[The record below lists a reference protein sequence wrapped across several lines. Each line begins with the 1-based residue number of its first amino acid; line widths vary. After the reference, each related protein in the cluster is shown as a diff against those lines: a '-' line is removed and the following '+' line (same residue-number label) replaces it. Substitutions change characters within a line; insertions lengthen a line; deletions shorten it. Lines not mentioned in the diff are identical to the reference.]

1 MGISFRFKAFGY
13 LLSVHV
19 LALLVM
25 TLFRLVEFIAL
36 HGMIVDAEASRVMA
50 FVKGV
55 WFDNVIA
62 CYISVL
68 PVAVLLIAASL
79 GWCHRRLLRGINIWY
94 AAWFAIAFMP
104 SAANTPYFQYFFKNI
119 NSSIFGWFGYVATTS
134 GMLLQESSYWLYIA
148 LYFVFTG
155 SFIYALVRLR
165 RYFEGLFLLPK
176 DNMHLVQVVSRFLIS
191 AVMIGACLFGIRG
204 RMGYNPI
211 KVSQA
216 YYCEDSFLNQLG
228 INPAFNLLTSA
239 LDDMRKE
246 NKELHLMPYAEAITN
261 TRQWLGI
268 TGKVDS
274 TNILKREVVN
284 DSLMMKMGQSPAKK
298 NHPNVEA
305 ITNTRQWLGITGK
318 VDSTNILKR
327 EVVNDSLMMKM
338 GQSPAKKN
346 HPNVVVILM
355 ESMSANLL
363 GTFGNQQPL
372 TPTLDSL
379 YQHSLAFTHF
389 YSSGIHTNHGM
400 TATLYSFPALMF
412 RNLMKGTVTPRRKG
426 IATVLKKYGYENMF
440 FMTHEAQYDNM
451 KAFFQTNGYDDIF
464 SQENYPKS
472 EVVNSFGVSDHF
484 EMDYA
489 LNTINQKAKMGK
501 PFMATILTVSN
512 HPPYIIPDF
521 FKPKTKEKE
530 TQIVEYADWAIG
542 DFLKKASREPWY
554 KNTIFVIQ
562 ADHGKLVGKSEGELP
577 QSYNHIPLIIF
588 GPGVPQQQY
597 AGLGMQVDV
606 MPTLFGLMNLNYEY
620 EGFGVDYNHIP
631 LIIFGPGVPQQ
642 QYAGLGMQV
651 DVMPTLF
658 GLMNLNYEYE
668 GFGVDLLK
676 QQRPMVFYSA
686 DNQIVARD
694 HQRCFV
700 YNPSMNRSFCYDVLP
715 NGNLKET
722 KQESKFQDLKNY
734 VFSNIQAA
742 EYIERHQQ

>member
-1 MGISFRFKAFGY
+1 MCY
-13 LLSVHV
+13 LLSVHA

-25 TLFRLVEFIAL
+25 TLFRLIEFIAL
-36 HGMIVDAEASRVMA
+36 HGMIVDAGANRLMA
-50 FVKGV
+50 FAKGL

-68 PVAVLLIAASL
+68 PVAVLLIAMSL
-79 GWCHRRLLRGINIWY
+79 GWCHRHLLKGISIWY
-94 AAWFAIAFMP
+94 AVWFAIAFMP

-119 NSSIFGWFGYVATTS
+119 NSSIFGWFGYVSTTS

-148 LYFVFTG
+148 LYFVLTG
-155 SFIYALVRLR
+155 TFIYALIRLR
-165 RYFEGLFLLPK
+165 RYFGGYFCQDMGTANGRLGSMRLLPK
-176 DNMHLVQVVSRFLIS
+176 DNMHPVPVVARFVISLLV
-191 AVMIGACLFGIRG
+191 IGACLFGIRG

-246 NKELHLMPYAEAITN
+246 NKELHLMPYAEAISN
-261 TRQWLGI
+261 TRQWLGL

-284 DSLMMKMGQSPAKK
+284 DSLVKVNADGVS
-298 NHPNVEA
+298 A
-305 ITNTRQWLGITGK
+305 IKGK
-318 VDSTNILKR
+318 
-327 EVVNDSLMMKM
+327 
-338 GQSPAKKN
+338 

-363 GTFGNQQPL
+363 GTFGNKQPL

-379 YQHSLAFTHF
+379 YRHSLAFTHF
-389 YSSGIHTNHGM
+389 YSAGIHTNHGM

-426 IATVLKKYGYENMF
+426 IATVLKQYGYENMF

-451 KAFFQTNGYDDIF
+451 KAFFSTNGYDDIY

-484 EMDYA
+484 EMGYA
-489 LNTINQKAKMGK
+489 LNTINQKAKTGK

-512 HPPYIIPDF
+512 HPPYVIPDF
-521 FKPKTKEKE
+521 FKPKTQDKV

-588 GPGVPQQQY
+588 GPGVPQMQY

-606 MPTLFGLMNLNYEY
+606 MPTLFGLMHLNYEY
-620 EGFGVDYNHIP
+620 EGFGVN
-631 LIIFGPGVPQQ
+631 
-642 QYAGLGMQV
+642 
-651 DVMPTLF
+651 
-658 GLMNLNYEYE
+658 
-668 GFGVDLLK
+668 LLK

-694 HQRCFV
+694 QKRCYI
-700 YNPSMNRSFCYDVLP
+700 YNPSMNRSFCYDVLLD
-715 NGNLKET
+715 GELKET
-722 KQESKFQDLKNY
+722 KQEAKFKDLKNY

-742 EYIERHQQ
+742 EYIERRQH

>member
-1 MGISFRFKAFGY
+1 MKRYFTAFGY

-155 SFIYALVRLR
+155 AFIYALVRLR

-284 DSLMMKMGQSPAKK
+284 DSLVM
-298 NHPNVEA
+298 
-305 ITNTRQWLGITGK
+305 
-318 VDSTNILKR
+318 
-327 EVVNDSLMMKM
+327 
-338 GQSPAKKN
+338 KKN

-379 YQHSLAFTHF
+379 YHHSLAFTHF
-389 YSSGIHTNHGM
+389 YSAGIHTNHGM

-484 EMDYA
+484 EMGYA
-489 LNTINQKAKMGK
+489 LNTINQKAKTGK
-501 PFMATILTVSN
+501 QGA
-512 HPPYIIPDF
+512 
-521 FKPKTKEKE
+521 
-530 TQIVEYADWAIG
+530 
-542 DFLKKASREPWY
+542 
-554 KNTIFVIQ
+554 
-562 ADHGKLVGKSEGELP
+562 LV
-577 QSYNHIPLIIF
+577 
-588 GPGVPQQQY
+588 
-597 AGLGMQVDV
+597 
-606 MPTLFGLMNLNYEY
+606 
-620 EGFGVDYNHIP
+620 
-631 LIIFGPGVPQQ
+631 
-642 QYAGLGMQV
+642 
-651 DVMPTLF
+651 
-658 GLMNLNYEYE
+658 
-668 GFGVDLLK
+668 
-676 QQRPMVFYSA
+676 
-686 DNQIVARD
+686 
-694 HQRCFV
+694 
-700 YNPSMNRSFCYDVLP
+700 
-715 NGNLKET
+715 
-722 KQESKFQDLKNY
+722 
-734 VFSNIQAA
+734 
-742 EYIERHQQ
+742 

>member
-1 MGISFRFKAFGY
+1 MKRFFYALGY

-19 LALLVM
+19 LALVVM
-25 TLFRLVEFIAL
+25 SVFRLVEYIAL
-36 HGMIVDAEASRVMA
+36 HGMIAEEGASHLMA

-62 CYISVL
+62 CYVSLL
-68 PVAVLLIAASL
+68 PAAVLLIALSL
-79 GWCHRRLLRGINIWY
+79 GWCHRHLLRGISIWY
-94 AAWFAIAFMP
+94 GVLFAVAFMP

-119 NSSIFGWFGYVATTS
+119 NSSIFGWFGYVSTTS
-134 GMLLQESSYWLYIA
+134 GMLLQETSYWLYFG
-148 LYFVFTG
+148 LYFVMTG
-155 SFIYALVRLR
+155 AFIYALVRLR
-165 RYFEGLFLLPK
+165 RIFTSLLCQASMHGNSLVDTASTSVRGMRLAPVVGRLALSFAVVGL
-176 DNMHLVQVVSRFLIS
+176 
-191 AVMIGACLFGIRG
+191 CLFGIRG

-261 TRQWLGI
+261 TRQWLGLD
-268 TGKVDS
+268 GKVDS
-274 TNILKREVVN
+274 TNILRRDVVN
-284 DSLMMKMGQSPAKK
+284 DSTICDAS
-298 NHPNVEA
+298 
-305 ITNTRQWLGITGK
+305 GK
-318 VDSTNILKR
+318 LVLSNGK
-327 EVVNDSLMMKM
+327 
-338 GQSPAKKN
+338 

-379 YQHSLAFTHF
+379 YHHSLSFTHF
-389 YSSGIHTNHGM
+389 YSAGIHTNHGM

-412 RNLMKGTVTPRRKG
+412 RNLMKGTVTPHRKG
-426 IATVLKKYGYENMF
+426 IATVLKQYGYENMF

-451 KAFFQTNGYDDIF
+451 KAFFSTNGYDDIY
-464 SQENYPKS
+464 SQENYPAS

-484 EMDYA
+484 ELGYA
-489 LNTINQKAKMGK
+489 LNTINQKAKKGK

-512 HPPYIIPDF
+512 HPPYVIPDF
-521 FKPKTKEKE
+521 FKPKTQDKE

-588 GPGVPQQQY
+588 GPGVPCEQY

-606 MPTLFGLMNLNYEY
+606 MPTLFGLM
-620 EGFGVDYNHIP
+620 H
-631 LIIFGPGVPQQ
+631 
-642 QYAGLGMQV
+642 
-651 DVMPTLF
+651 
-658 GLMNLNYEYE
+658 LNYEYE

-676 QQRPMVFYSA
+676 QQRQMVFYSA

-694 HQRCFV
+694 AKRCYI
-700 YNPSMNRSFCYDVLP
+700 YNPSMGRSFCYDVLP
-715 NGNLKET
+715 DGDLRES
-722 KQESKFQDLKNY
+722 KQEAKFKDLRNY

-742 EYIERHQQ
+742 EYIERRQH

>member
-1 MGISFRFKAFGY
+1 MKRYFKAFGY

-155 SFIYALVRLR
+155 AFIYALVRLR
-165 RYFEGLFLLPK
+165 CYFEGLFLLPK

-298 NHPNVEA
+298 NHPNV
-305 ITNTRQWLGITGK
+305 
-318 VDSTNILKR
+318 
-327 EVVNDSLMMKM
+327 
-338 GQSPAKKN
+338 
-346 HPNVVVILM
+346 VVI
-355 ESMSANLL
+355 
-363 GTFGNQQPL
+363 
-372 TPTLDSL
+372 
-379 YQHSLAFTHF
+379 
-389 YSSGIHTNHGM
+389 
-400 TATLYSFPALMF
+400 
-412 RNLMKGTVTPRRKG
+412 
-426 IATVLKKYGYENMF
+426 
-440 FMTHEAQYDNM
+440 
-451 KAFFQTNGYDDIF
+451 FQTNGYDDIF

-489 LNTINQKAKMGK
+489 LNTINQKAKTGK

-620 EGFGVDYNHIP
+620 EGFGVD
-631 LIIFGPGVPQQ
+631 
-642 QYAGLGMQV
+642 
-651 DVMPTLF
+651 
-658 GLMNLNYEYE
+658 
-668 GFGVDLLK
+668 LLK
-676 QQRPMVFYSA
+676 QERPMVFYSA

>member
-1 MGISFRFKAFGY
+1 MKRYCKTLGY

-19 LALLVM
+19 LALVVM
-25 TLFRLVEFIAL
+25 TVFRLVEFVAL
-36 HGMIVDAEASRVMA
+36 HGMIVDAGASRLMA

-62 CYISVL
+62 CYISAL
-68 PVAVLLIAASL
+68 PVVALLIAMSF
-79 GWCHRRLLRGINIWY
+79 GWCHRRLLKGISIWY
-94 AAWFAIAFMP
+94 AVWFAIAFMP

-119 NSSIFGWFGYVATTS
+119 NSSIFGWFGYVSTTS
-134 GMLLQESSYWLYIA
+134 GMLLQESSYWLYIG
-148 LYFVFTG
+148 LYFVLTAAFV
-155 SFIYALVRLR
+155 YALVRLR
-165 RYFEGLFLLPK
+165 RYFAKEICGTDEHEARFFSHQAKVNRRPVLVMARLL
-176 DNMHLVQVVSRFLIS
+176 LSF
-191 AVMIGACLFGIRG
+191 AVAGACFFGIRG
-204 RMGYNPI
+204 RTGYNPI

-246 NKELHLMPYAEAITN
+246 NKELHLMPYAEAISN

-274 TNILKREVVN
+274 TNILKREIVN
-284 DSLMMKMGQSPAKK
+284 DSLAKVGAMGIS
-298 NHPNVEA
+298 V
-305 ITNTRQWLGITGK
+305 T
-318 VDSTNILKR
+318 
-327 EVVNDSLMMKM
+327 
-338 GQSPAKKN
+338 KKN

-355 ESMSANLL
+355 ESLSANLL
-363 GTFGNQQPL
+363 GTFGNKQPL

-379 YQHSLAFTHF
+379 YHHSLAFTHF
-389 YSSGIHTNHGM
+389 YSAGIHTNHGM

-412 RNLMKGTVTPRRKG
+412 RNLMKGTVTPRREG
-426 IATVLKKYGYENMF
+426 IATVLKQYGYENMF

-451 KAFFQTNGYDDIF
+451 KAFFQTNGYDDIY

-484 EMDYA
+484 ELGYA
-489 LNTINQKAKMGK
+489 LNTINQKAKTGK
-501 PFMATILTVSN
+501 PFMATILTISN
-512 HPPYIIPDF
+512 HPPYIIPDY
-521 FKPKTKEKE
+521 FKPKTQEKE

-542 DFLKKASREPWY
+542 DFLKKAAKEPWY

-577 QSYNHIPLIIF
+577 QSYNHIPLIVF
-588 GPGVPQQQY
+588 GPGVPVQQY

-606 MPTLFGLMNLNYEY
+606 MPTLFGLMHLNY
-620 EGFGVDYNHIP
+620 
-631 LIIFGPGVPQQ
+631 Q
-642 QYAGLGMQV
+642 
-651 DVMPTLF
+651 
-658 GLMNLNYEYE
+658 YE

-694 HQRCFV
+694 HQRCYI

-715 NGNLKET
+715 NGDLRET
-722 KQESKFQDLKNY
+722 KQEAKFKDLKNY

-742 EYIERHQQ
+742 EYIERRQH

>member
-1 MGISFRFKAFGY
+1 MKRYFKVLGY

-36 HGMIVDAEASRVMA
+36 HGMIVDAGASRVMA

-68 PVAVLLIAASL
+68 PVAVLLVAASL

-155 SFIYALVRLR
+155 VFIYALIRLR
-165 RYFEGLFLLPK
+165 RYYEGLFLLPK
-176 DNMHLVQVVSRFLIS
+176 DNMHLVQVGARFLIS
-191 AVMIGACLFGIRG
+191 LALVGACLFGIRG

-246 NKELHLMPYAEAITN
+246 SKELHLMTYAEAITN

-268 TGKVDS
+268 AGKVDS

-284 DSLMMKMGQSPAKK
+284 DSLMM
-298 NHPNVEA
+298 
-305 ITNTRQWLGITGK
+305 
-318 VDSTNILKR
+318 
-327 EVVNDSLMMKM
+327 
-338 GQSPAKKN
+338 KKN

-379 YQHSLAFTHF
+379 YHHSLAFTHF
-389 YSSGIHTNHGM
+389 YSAGIHTNHG
-400 TATLYSFPALMF
+400 
-412 RNLMKGTVTPRRKG
+412 
-426 IATVLKKYGYENMF
+426 
-440 FMTHEAQYDNM
+440 
-451 KAFFQTNGYDDIF
+451 
-464 SQENYPKS
+464 
-472 EVVNSFGVSDHF
+472 
-484 EMDYA
+484 
-489 LNTINQKAKMGK
+489 
-501 PFMATILTVSN
+501 
-512 HPPYIIPDF
+512 
-521 FKPKTKEKE
+521 
-530 TQIVEYADWAIG
+530 
-542 DFLKKASREPWY
+542 
-554 KNTIFVIQ
+554 
-562 ADHGKLVGKSEGELP
+562 
-577 QSYNHIPLIIF
+577 
-588 GPGVPQQQY
+588 
-597 AGLGMQVDV
+597 
-606 MPTLFGLMNLNYEY
+606 
-620 EGFGVDYNHIP
+620 
-631 LIIFGPGVPQQ
+631 
-642 QYAGLGMQV
+642 
-651 DVMPTLF
+651 
-658 GLMNLNYEYE
+658 
-668 GFGVDLLK
+668 
-676 QQRPMVFYSA
+676 
-686 DNQIVARD
+686 
-694 HQRCFV
+694 
-700 YNPSMNRSFCYDVLP
+700 
-715 NGNLKET
+715 
-722 KQESKFQDLKNY
+722 
-734 VFSNIQAA
+734 
-742 EYIERHQQ
+742 

>member
-1 MGISFRFKAFGY
+1 MKRYFKAFGY

-134 GMLLQESSYWLYIA
+134 GMLLQESSFWLYIA

-155 SFIYALVRLR
+155 AFIYALVRLR

-298 NHPNVEA
+298 NHPNV
-305 ITNTRQWLGITGK
+305 
-318 VDSTNILKR
+318 
-327 EVVNDSLMMKM
+327 
-338 GQSPAKKN
+338 
-346 HPNVVVILM
+346 VVILM

-379 YQHSLAFTHF
+379 PIFYYGQDKNVLVKTDSLDLSSSHSIKQHSYKAMGNVRRTKLESFFEGNEDSILYVGEIVRFENFSNFRVNISSQNEGVRLRRLSDQNDARQAARVFVDGEEVTERLWYVADSNPYKRWLEDDFEIPVRYTKGKKSLNIRIVPVSMFEEGNFTW
-389 YSSGIHTNHGM
+389 N
-400 TATLYSFPALMF
+400 
-412 RNLMKGTVTPRRKG
+412 
-426 IATVLKKYGYENMF
+426 
-440 FMTHEAQYDNM
+440 EAEYQV
-451 KAFFQTNGYDDIF
+451 FC
-464 SQENYPKS
+464 
-472 EVVNSFGVSDHF
+472 
-484 EMDYA
+484 
-489 LNTINQKAKMGK
+489 
-501 PFMATILTVSN
+501 
-512 HPPYIIPDF
+512 YII
-521 FKPKTKEKE
+521 
-530 TQIVEYADWAIG
+530 
-542 DFLKKASREPWY
+542 
-554 KNTIFVIQ
+554 
-562 ADHGKLVGKSEGELP
+562 
-577 QSYNHIPLIIF
+577 
-588 GPGVPQQQY
+588 
-597 AGLGMQVDV
+597 
-606 MPTLFGLMNLNYEY
+606 
-620 EGFGVDYNHIP
+620 
-631 LIIFGPGVPQQ
+631 
-642 QYAGLGMQV
+642 
-651 DVMPTLF
+651 
-658 GLMNLNYEYE
+658 
-668 GFGVDLLK
+668 
-676 QQRPMVFYSA
+676 
-686 DNQIVARD
+686 
-694 HQRCFV
+694 
-700 YNPSMNRSFCYDVLP
+700 
-715 NGNLKET
+715 
-722 KQESKFQDLKNY
+722 
-734 VFSNIQAA
+734 
-742 EYIERHQQ
+742 

>member
-1 MGISFRFKAFGY
+1 MKRYFKAFGY

-79 GWCHRRLLRGINIWY
+79 GECHRRLLRGINIWY

-155 SFIYALVRLR
+155 AFIYALVRLR
-165 RYFEGLFLLPK
+165 CYFEGLFLLPK
-176 DNMHLVQVVSRFLIS
+176 DNMHLVLVGARFLIS
-191 AVMIGACLFGIRG
+191 LALIGACLFGIRG

-284 DSLMMKMGQSPAKK
+284 DSL
-298 NHPNVEA
+298 
-305 ITNTRQWLGITGK
+305 
-318 VDSTNILKR
+318 
-327 EVVNDSLMMKM
+327 
-338 GQSPAKKN
+338 
-346 HPNVVVILM
+346 
-355 ESMSANLL
+355 
-363 GTFGNQQPL
+363 
-372 TPTLDSL
+372 
-379 YQHSLAFTHF
+379 AFTHF
-389 YSSGIHTNHGM
+389 YSAGIHTNHGM

-484 EMDYA
+484 EMGYA
-489 LNTINQKAKMGK
+489 LNTINQKAKTGK

-620 EGFGVDYNHIP
+620 EGFGVD
-631 LIIFGPGVPQQ
+631 
-642 QYAGLGMQV
+642 
-651 DVMPTLF
+651 
-658 GLMNLNYEYE
+658 
-668 GFGVDLLK
+668 LLK

>member
-1 MGISFRFKAFGY
+1 MKRYFKALGY

-36 HGMIVDAEASRVMA
+36 HGMIVDAGASRVMA

-68 PVAVLLIAASL
+68 PVAVLLVAASL

-155 SFIYALVRLR
+155 AFIYALVRLR

-176 DNMHLVQVVSRFLIS
+176 DNMHLVLVVSRFLIS

-284 DSLMMKMGQSPAKK
+284 DSLVMKSG
-298 NHPNVEA
+298 
-305 ITNTRQWLGITGK
+305 
-318 VDSTNILKR
+318 
-327 EVVNDSLMMKM
+327 
-338 GQSPAKKN
+338 

-355 ESMSANLL
+355 ESMSVNLL

-379 YQHSLAFTHF
+379 YHHSLAFTHF
-389 YSSGIHTNHGM
+389 YSAGIHTNHGM

-426 IATVLKKYGYENMF
+426 IATVLKQYGYENMF

-484 EMDYA
+484 EMGYA
-489 LNTINQKAKMGK
+489 LNTINQKAKTGK

-530 TQIVEYADWAIG
+530 TQIVEYA
-542 DFLKKASREPWY
+542 
-554 KNTIFVIQ
+554 
-562 ADHGKLVGKSEGELP
+562 
-577 QSYNHIPLIIF
+577 
-588 GPGVPQQQY
+588 
-597 AGLGMQVDV
+597 
-606 MPTLFGLMNLNYEY
+606 
-620 EGFGVDYNHIP
+620 
-631 LIIFGPGVPQQ
+631 
-642 QYAGLGMQV
+642 GLGMQV

-676 QQRPMVFYSA
+676 QERPMVFYSA